1 MNNAVSFVLAYI
13 KSKIDSKRYTPDTRP
28 QKYAGKNKLSLQEGN
43 DYIVKLLESPEPC
56 MIARYGSVELG
67 ITKWRMAQKMG
78 LIRKFDDASMHCVTN
93 NAGFFPKDQKMVS
106 KFADLMIESS
116 AQVDLLGVFYWR
128 MEEYV
133 IKHHTSQ
140 ATLVR
145 ARGLEP
151 WYVDVPWTRVLKGKK
166 VLVIH
171 PFEDTIKKQYEKR
184 ELLFPETNLLPEIE
198 LKTLKA
204 VQTIAGEKDERF
216 ENWFEALE
224 YMFQEAMKID
234 FDVAI
239 IGCGAYGFPLAAKLK
254 KAGKKAIHLG
264 GATQYLFGIKSKRAD
279 IGNAII
285 SGLYNDAWVRPSD
298 DEKPK
303 NFQNIEGGCYW

>member
-1 MNNAVSFVLAYI
+1 MNNIFTFATAYI
-13 KSKIDSKRYTPDTRP
+13 KSNIDSKIYTPDTRP
-28 QKYAGKNKLSLQEGN
+28 QKYAGKERLSLQEGN
-43 DYIVKLLESPEPC
+43 DYIVKLLESPAPC

-67 ITKWRMAQKMG
+67 IIKRRMAQKLG
-78 LIRKFDDASMHCVTN
+78 IIKKFGETSMHHVTN
-93 NAGFFPKDQKMVS
+93 NAGFFPKEQEAVS
-106 KFADLMIESS
+106 KFADLMIQSS
-116 AQVDLLGVFYWR
+116 AEVDLLGVFFWQ

-133 IKHHTSQ
+133 IKNHTSQ

-151 WYVDVPWTRVLKGKK
+151 WYVERPWTRVLQGKK
-166 VLVIH
+166 VLIIH

-216 ENWFEALE
+216 ATWFEALE
-224 YMFQEAMKID
+224 YMYQEAMKID

-254 KAGKKAIHLG
+254 KAGKKVIHLG

-279 IGNAII
+279 VGSAII
-285 SGLYNDAWVRPSD
+285 SGLYNDAWVRPSE

-303 NFQNIEGGCYW
+303 NFKDIEGGCYW